1 MEDEKN
7 KQLNVRDYL
16 IQQRQLE
23 DILNQSIA
31 EPYELSPVEKR
42 AAGLASFLQQYAPE
56 SGLFSSFSD
65 PRQARDLAENIT
77 FLSEF
82 LPFYGDQLGFEE
94 GRYLER
100 TGSPILGRSIQ
111 LASGL
116 PLVPFTPIKN
126 IIKNSKLNIKTPK
139 STIKEENTTTDI
151 TRDISDEY
159 EFLIDR
165 RIIKSFTEGKLDP
178 NKPYNVKYIMD
189 TVVKETPEKAVGP
202 LLRQFNEM
210 VDPEVLNKKMTLT
223 ELMSHISTN
232 KPIIKKQSNNPPTPL
247 QKSDDLTQAGLS
259 RYGYSEY
266 MPDDTDKMLKYTE
279 KNFAYF
285 PRGEK
290 SFARPGHKEV
300 GAGPEYL
307 NIPTSARVGLANE
320 QNRIFTTRS
329 GLYELDGK
337 KVYITGEG
345 QSGAYRMNERP
356 KDVQDLFTTNNT
368 FAAESEYFAPDTR
381 LREIMD
387 NYTTLDAS
395 DEVTGINIIEEM
407 VPLLKPGKT
416 KEDILKL
423 NKKFEDAVEG
433 KNIETT
439 GDDVCLS
446 LARREKFDEIEKE
459 ILELLQD
466 NPIDPKMK
474 KIAEAPPLLKD
485 WFTTHMTE
493 SIQEAVKQGADVIRF
508 PISASAVS
516 PLMGARPDSKQAINL
531 GETYRRKTEEG
542 LKVIEAKYEVPIDSK
557 RVSGPAYK
565 RELFGTE
572 PSGAAPSEYIE
583 IEVTPELK
591 EAFQVVI
598 LNTGGPVM
606 KLKHGFN

>member
-1 MEDEKN
+1 MKDEKN

-77 FLSEF
+77 FVSEF

-139 STIKEENTTTDI
+139 STITEENTTTDI

-189 TVVKETPEKAVGP
+189 TVIKETPEKAVSP

-210 VDPEVLNKKMTLT
+210 VDPEILNKKMTLT

-232 KPIIKKQSNNPPTPL
+232 KPIIKKQGDNPPSPGATI
-247 QKSDDLTQAGLS
+247 SDETD
-259 RYGYSEY
+259 YGYAKL

-290 SFARPGHKEV
+290 SFVRPGHSEV

-307 NIPTSARVGLANE
+307 NISPEARGDLANQ

-345 QSGAYRMNERP
+345 QSGAYRMNERA
-356 KDVQDLFTTNNT
+356 KDVQDLFETANNK
-368 FAAESEYFAPDTR
+368 FAAPSEYFGGTK
-381 LREIMD
+381 LSEILY
-387 NYTTLDAS
+387 NS
-395 DEVTGINIIEEM
+395 SSFDEYIDEM
-407 VPLLKPGKT
+407 VPGLKPGKT
-416 KEDILKL
+416 RADLVEL
-423 NKKFEDAVEG
+423 NKQFVLENRKLSRLVKSEG
-433 KNIETT
+433 DGTLAGLPEEIRLAHSDEVSRIE
-439 GDDVCLS
+439 
-446 LARREKFDEIEKE
+446 REV
-459 ILELLQD
+459 LQLFGQD
-466 NPIDPKMK
+466 PLDPKIK
-474 KIAEAPPLLKD
+474 KAAENPPLLKD

-493 SIQEAVKQGADVIRF
+493 SIQEAIKQGADVIRF

-516 PLMGARPDSKQAINL
+516 PLMGATPNSRKSINL
-531 GETYRRKTEEG
+531 GETYKRKTQEG
-542 LKVIEAKYEVPIDSK
+542 LKVIEAKYEIPIDSK
-557 RVSGPAYK
+557 KVSGPAYN
-565 RELFGTE
+565 RGLFGTE

>member
-100 TGSPILGRSIQ
+100 TGSPILGRGIQ
-111 LASGL
+111 LASTL

-139 STIKEENTTTDI
+139 SPITEENTTTDI

-189 TVVKETPEKAVGP
+189 TVIKETPEKAVSP

-210 VDPEVLNKKMTLT
+210 VDPEILNKKMTLT

-232 KPIIKKQSNNPPTPL
+232 KPIIKKQGDNPPTPV
-247 QKSDDLTQAGLS
+247 QKSKDTTQAGLS
-259 RYGYSEY
+259 RYGYSEF
-266 MPDDTDKMLKYTE
+266 MPDDTDKMLNYTE

-290 SFARPGHKEV
+290 SFVRPGHKEV
-300 GAGPEYL
+300 GAGPEYEQMP
-307 NIPTSARVGLANE
+307 IRSKEGLANE

-345 QSGAYRMNERP
+345 QSGAYRMDERP
-356 KDVQDLFTTNNT
+356 KDVEYIFTANNK
-368 FAAESEYFAPDTR
+368 FAVQSEYFESTK

-387 NYTTLDAS
+387 NFTSLDTIDS
-395 DEVTGINIIEEM
+395 LSGKNVIEEM

-423 NKKFEDAVEG
+423 NKQFEDASSMKSIQGATHSERILAQRDEYDR
-433 KNIETT
+433 IE
-439 GDDVCLS
+439 
-446 LARREKFDEIEKE
+446 RE
-459 ILELLQD
+459 ILELFKKDPL
-466 NPIDPKMK
+466 DPKIK
-474 KIAEAPPLLKD
+474 KAAENPPLLKD

-516 PLMGARPDSKQAINL
+516 PMMGMSPNSKKAMNL

-542 LKVIEAKYEVPIDSK
+542 LKVIEAKYEIPIDSK

>member
-7 KQLNVRDYL
+7 KQLNVREYL

-31 EPYELSPVEKR
+31 EPYEFSPVEKR

-65 PRQARDLAENIT
+65 PRQARNLAEDLT
-77 FLSEF
+77 FVSEF

-111 LASGL
+111 LMSGL

-126 IIKNSKLNIKTPK
+126 IIQNSKLNIKTPK
-139 STIKEENTTTDI
+139 STITEENTTTDI

-189 TVVKETPEKAVGP
+189 TVIKETPEKAVGP

-210 VDPEVLNKKMTLT
+210 VDPEILNKKMTLT

-232 KPIIKKQSNNPPTPL
+232 KPIIKKQGNNPPTPL
-247 QKSDDLTQAGLS
+247 QKGDDQTQAGLS
-259 RYGYSEY
+259 RYGYSEF
-266 MPDDTDKMLKYTE
+266 MPDDTDKMLNYTE

-290 SFARPGHKEV
+290 SFVRPGHSEV
-300 GAGPEYL
+300 GAGPEYM
-307 NIPTSARVGLANE
+307 NIPTGARGDLANQ

-329 GLYELDGK
+329 GLYEIDGK

-345 QSGAYRMNERP
+345 QSGAYRMNERA
-356 KDVQDLFTTNNT
+356 KDVQDLFETANNK
-368 FAAESEYFAPDTR
+368 FAAPSEYFGTTK
-381 LREIMD
+381 LREILD
-387 NYTTLDAS
+387 NSTS
-395 DEVTGINIIEEM
+395 FDEYIDEM
-407 VPLLKPGKT
+407 VPGLKPGKT
-416 KEDILKL
+416 REDLVEL
-423 NKKFEDAVEG
+423 NKQFELETRKFGRLYHSEGDGTLAGVPEEIRLAHEDELGRIEREVLQLFGEG
-433 KNIETT
+433 P
-439 GDDVCLS
+439 L
-446 LARREKFDEIEKE
+446 
-459 ILELLQD
+459 
-466 NPIDPKMK
+466 DPKIK
-474 KIAEAPPLLKD
+474 KAAENPPLLKD

-516 PLMGARPDSKQAINL
+516 PMMGTRPNSKRAINL
-531 GETYRRKTEEG
+531 GETYRRKTQEG

-557 RVSGPAYK
+557 TVSGPAYN
-565 RELFGTE
+565 RGLFGTE